1 MMWMATTR
9 PQTEQKLQA
18 DAGLPEVIEAVNE
31 LSATF
36 AQRASLSVST
46 A

>member
-1 MMWMATTR
+1 MMSMATTC

-36 AQRASLSVST
+36 AQRVALSVS
-46 A
+46 AA